1 MIHWQQ
7 WQVRASSS
15 NRCDLH
21 PVSLAAR
28 IVGSHWQG
36 PGDRATDSEKA
47 LPRSRRG
54 RRCSCQKAGG
64 AWPQATG
71 HNTFLAVRPTN
82 GRQAGPASSS
92 AYLHCKMWAAK
103 CLAASQKAL
112 SFCAPQCQPFSFLP
126 TWKLFGS
133 VTVRNFATSRNIP
146 PPSVREPTK
155 APGQS
160 KLDERSQVQNFLDS
174 LPPQGIAV
182 NLHPGNDLE
191 SAEKRLRRKV
201 NQEGILLKYREAKVL
216 Y

>member
-1 MIHWQQ
+1 MLLPEG
-7 WQVRASSS
+7 RG
-15 NRCDLH
+15 
-21 PVSLAAR
+21 SLASGYR
-28 IVGSHWQG
+28 SHHIEVW
-36 PGDRATDSEKA
+36 PAT
-47 LPRSRRG
+47 
-54 RRCSCQKAGG
+54 
-64 AWPQATG
+64 
-71 HNTFLAVRPTN
+71 
-82 GRQAGPASSS
+82 GRQAGPGSPS

-112 SFCAPQCQPFSFLP
+112 SFCAPQYQPFSFLP

-146 PPSVREPTK
+146 PPSVREATK